1 MTFFDQI
8 ELGSFVKISNKISTT
23 NEDGKVFT
31 SSFQPESKT
40 VKRTEIKSTTA
51 SGFDEALDKEGLSLK
66 GLSLEGRDFN
76 LDPQTGLYFGPDGS
90 DQVGADDREPV
101 EDTKIWPYS
110 AIGQIIFATQG
121 RSYVL
126 GTGVLISRNHV
137 LTAAHCL
144 YQNKFGG
151 WITKVQFNPGQ
162 KGKELPFSFSPGVR
176 AFVPSIWIEKHV
188 NDLRTAVKYDIGIIC
203 LNDPLGDKCGY
214 YGLAAIPDINNR
226 KATLTGYPKQGLEMF
241 TETNT
246 IMSLDDSSLI
256 YEFDEQDGQSGSP
269 VYVNKLT
276 SSDSLEKVLG
286 IHSRPYLPCT
296 NNRGVRITQEFLQE
310 IVQVINNN

>member
-23 NEDGKVFT
+23 DEDGKVFT

-40 VKRTEIKSTTA
+40 EKVIESTTA
-51 SGFDEALDKEGLSLK
+51 SGFEEAFDKEGLSL
-66 GLSLEGRDFN
+66 EGIDFI
-76 LDPQTGLYFGPDGS
+76 LDPETGLFVGS
-90 DQVGADDREPV
+90 GEEDLVGNDDRKPV
-101 EDTKIWPYS
+101 KDTKIWPYS

-121 RSYVL
+121 RPYVL
-126 GTGVLISRNHV
+126 GTGILISRNHV

-151 WITKVQFNPGQ
+151 WITKIQFNPGQ

-188 NDLRTAVKYDIGIIC
+188 NDLPTAIKYDIGIIC
-203 LNDPLGDKCGY
+203 LNEPLGDKCGY
-214 YGLAAIPDINNR
+214 YGIAAISDIINR
-226 KATLTGYPKQGLEMF
+226 KTTLTGYPKQGLEMF

-246 IMSLDDSSLI
+246 IMSPDDSSLI
-256 YEFDEQDGQSGSP
+256 YKFDTQEGQSGSP

-286 IHSRPYLPCT
+286 IHSRPYLPGT